1 MSLNPAE
8 KQRTRQDLQANRQL
22 CPLSDEAIATALG
35 WTPGHLQATLQV
47 TSHPADV
54 WRLRDF
60 LVQAI
65 RESGGTPAP
74 FSVLTDDKRGAAQGW
89 FGSWTVPP
97 TPRAQTVLLLSQT
110 RNRQNTE
117 IPAAH
122 PGKS

>member
-47 TSHPADV
+47 TSHPTDV

-74 FSVLTDDKRGAAQGW
+74 FSVLTNDKRGAAQGW

-97 TPRAQTVLLLSQT
+97 TPR
-110 RNRQNTE
+110 E
-117 IPAAH
+117 
-122 PGKS
+122 